1 MVIETGLCRM
11 LRSGRLGGV
20 WIKTVNEN
28 PKTRIEVTG
37 MGLTGK
43 KNGMEPKRWKGMI

>member
-1 MVIETGLCRM
+1 MVIETGICRM
-11 LRSGRLGGV
+11 LRSGRSGG
-20 WIKTVNEN
+20 TVNEN
-28 PKTRIEVTG
+28 PKTRMEVTG